1 MVKTAKTKAE
11 LAASLNYVFSN
22 FHAAAKVVAGVKLA
36 SLFVRFC
43 RIDPLREAA
52 FFADCCFK
60 GH

>member
-11 LAASLNYVFSN
+11 LAASLNYVFAI
-22 FHAAAKVVAGVKLA
+22 FHAAAKVIVGVKLA

-52 FFADCCFK
+52 FFR
-60 GH
+60 